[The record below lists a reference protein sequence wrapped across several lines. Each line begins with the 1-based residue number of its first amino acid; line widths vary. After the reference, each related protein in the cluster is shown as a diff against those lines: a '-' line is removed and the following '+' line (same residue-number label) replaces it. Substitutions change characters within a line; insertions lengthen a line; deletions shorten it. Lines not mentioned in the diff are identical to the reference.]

1 MSKNII
7 LCGVGGQGTILA
19 SRLIAAGAMKRNI
32 PVKTAETI
40 GMAQR
45 GGSVFSHLR
54 VGEGA
59 GSPMIGKAK
68 ADLIIAFE
76 PAEAVRQLPF
86 LKKGGSVVVSNR
98 PIMPVSA
105 MIGASKYDVNEVLA
119 YLRANVA
126 NLTEIDSDKAAEQ
139 LGSSKVLN
147 VVLLGA
153 AVRSGE
159 LGLEERDIIEA
170 IHERLPEKFHELNER
185 ALKYSK

>member
-19 SRLIAAGAMKRNI
+19 SRLIAAAAMKKNI

-59 GSPMIGKAK
+59 GSPMVGKGK
-68 ADLIIAFE
+68 ADLIITFE
-76 PAEAVRQLPF
+76 PAEAVRQLSF
-86 LKKGGSVVVSNR
+86 LKEGGSVVMSKR
-98 PIMPVSA
+98 PVMPVSA
-105 MIGASKYDVNEVLA
+105 MIGASRYDVNEILD

-126 NLTEIDSDKAAEQ
+126 NLTEIDGDKAAEE

-147 VVLLGA
+147 VLLLGA

-159 LGLEERDIIEA
+159 LGLTEEDILGA

-185 ALKYSK
+185 ALKYNK